1 MSLRVFPSVTLWTAL
16 AVIAAADIVL
26 MAVAGFHPAG
36 TAWFAILAVSVA
48 AAGLGYL
55 YSTVRRDERLSA
67 LAFAAAYLITYTL
80 AGATLS
86 YLGTSLGLP
95 LLDAHLAHVD
105 AALGFDWLATL
116 QFVDQRPLLGA
127 LLRFSY
133 ASSMGQVVLALIV
146 LAATRQ
152 FVRLSDF
159 LALFT
164 ITSLATVLLS
174 SLLPAAGAFVHYDP
188 PSALRDVVGADAG
201 IWHLK
206 HFTALR
212 SGAMHTIDAAA
223 IEGLVTF
230 PSFHT
235 ALAVV
240 TAWAFWRTRY
250 LASAAIGLNAVVIA
264 STVPVGGH
272 YLIDVLAGGA
282 IAVAAIV
289 AISHRRAA
297 ARADAWTP
305 AEVSPT
311 A

>member
-1 MSLRVFPSVTLWTAL
+1 MSVRVFPSATLWAVLAL
-16 AVIAAADIVL
+16 IAIADVVL
-26 MAVAGFHPAG
+26 MVATDFRPTG
-36 TAWFAILAVSVA
+36 TAWLAILAVSAA
-48 AAGLGYL
+48 AAGVGYL
-55 YSTVRRDERLSA
+55 YSTVRRDDRLSA
-67 LAFAAAYLITYTL
+67 LAFAAAYLIAYTL

-86 YLGTSLGLP
+86 YIGTSLGLP
-95 LLDAHLAHVD
+95 LLDAHLARID
-105 AALGFDWLATL
+105 TALGFDWLATL
-116 QFVDQRPLLGA
+116 EFVDRRPLLGA
-127 LLRFSY
+127 ALRFSY
-133 ASSMGQVVLALIV
+133 ASSMAQVVFALIV

-152 FVRLSDF
+152 FVRLADF

-164 ITSLATVLLS
+164 ITSLTTVLLS

-188 PSALRDVVGADAG
+188 PAALRDVVGADAG

-240 TAWAFWRTRY
+240 TAWAFWRTRF
-250 LASAAIGLNAVVIA
+250 LASAAIGLNALVIA

-282 IAVAAIV
+282 LAAAAIV
-289 AISHRRAA
+289 AVGRRRR
-297 ARADAWTP
+297 ARADAWVPAGVTP
-305 AEVSPT
+305 A

>member
-1 MSLRVFPSVTLWTAL
+1 MSVRVFPSATLWAVLAL
-16 AVIAAADIVL
+16 IAIADVVL
-26 MAVAGFHPAG
+26 MVATDFRPTG
-36 TAWFAILAVSVA
+36 TAWLAILAVSAA

-55 YSTVRRDERLSA
+55 YSTVRRDDRLSA
-67 LAFAAAYLITYTL
+67 LAFAAAYLIAYTL

-86 YLGTSLGLP
+86 YIGTSLGLP
-95 LLDAHLAHVD
+95 LLDANLARID
-105 AALGFDWLATL
+105 TALGFDWLATL
-116 QFVDQRPLLGA
+116 EFVDRRPLLGA
-127 LLRFSY
+127 ALRFSY
-133 ASSMGQVVLALIV
+133 ASSMAQVVFALIV

-152 FVRLSDF
+152 FVRLGDF

-164 ITSLATVLLS
+164 ITSLTTVLLS

-188 PSALRDVVGADAG
+188 PATLRDVVGADAG

-240 TAWAFWRTRY
+240 TAWAFWRTRF
-250 LASAAIGLNAVVIA
+250 LASAAIGLNALVIA

-282 IAVAAIV
+282 LAAAAIV
-289 AISHRRAA
+289 AVGRRRR
-297 ARADAWTP
+297 ARADAWVPAGVTP
-305 AEVSPT
+305 A

>member
-1 MSLRVFPSVTLWTAL
+1 MSVRVFPSATLWAVLAL
-16 AVIAAADIVL
+16 IAIADVVL
-26 MAVAGFHPAG
+26 MVATDFRPTG
-36 TAWFAILAVSVA
+36 TAWLAILAVSAA

-55 YSTVRRDERLSA
+55 YSTVRRDDRLSA
-67 LAFAAAYLITYTL
+67 LAFAAAYLIAYTL

-86 YLGTSLGLP
+86 YIGTSLGLP
-95 LLDAHLAHVD
+95 LLDAHLARID
-105 AALGFDWLATL
+105 TALGFDWLATL
-116 QFVDQRPLLGA
+116 EFVDRRPLLGA
-127 LLRFSY
+127 ALRFSY
-133 ASSMGQVVLALIV
+133 ASSMAQVVFALIV

-152 FVRLSDF
+152 FVRLADF

-164 ITSLATVLLS
+164 ITSLTTVLLS

-188 PSALRDVVGADAG
+188 PAALRDVVGADAG

-240 TAWAFWRTRY
+240 TAWAFWRTRF
-250 LASAAIGLNAVVIA
+250 LASAAIGLNALVIA

-282 IAVAAIV
+282 LAAAAIV
-289 AISHRRAA
+289 AVGRRRR
-297 ARADAWTP
+297 ARADAWVPAGVTP
-305 AEVSPT
+305 A